1 MKPTDARS
9 ARSPSRGFTLI
20 ELLVVVAVIALLIGI
35 LLPALGASRRAAQLL
50 QCSNSLRQ
58 MGLGLTARSA
68 ERDGSYCSGPWDAR
82 PDRGLGPLDKSGW
95 IADMVRGEYGL
106 PGQCLCP
113 TQVARFN
120 QNLHPSRNSLPL
132 EEIEKLVDQGFN
144 TNYTMAWYL
153 GHSGLKNHRDTGF
166 SQTKNPRYT
175 VGPLNARYMG
185 AVSPSRVPLLAD
197 ARTDPDDTDSYL
209 TIHGKQERTVKNM
222 TDGPVFAAGMW
233 NRQNYVDF
241 GPAHG
246 AGSPNSKGH
255 TATLGNFLFA
265 DAHVENFED
274 KPGESSTGG
283 RDGEFGH
290 RLDDQ
295 GKVVYDE
302 LEGRVFGGWLT
313 QNGLRN

>member
-1 MKPTDARS
+1 MKAHS
-9 ARSPSRGFTLI
+9 ARIHAKSARGFTLI

-50 QCSNSLRQ
+50 QCSNNLRQ

-82 PDRGLGPLDKSGW
+82 ANRGFGPLDKSGW

-113 TQVARFN
+113 TQVARYN
-120 QNLHPSRNSLPL
+120 QNLHPSRSSLPI
-132 EEIEKLVDQGFN
+132 EEIEKLVDRGFN

-153 GHSGLKNHRDTGF
+153 GHTGLKDHRDTGF
-166 SQTKNPRYT
+166 SQTKDPRLT
-175 VGPLNARYMG
+175 KGPLNARYLG
-185 AVSPSRVPLLAD
+185 AATPARVPLLGD
-197 ARTDPDDTDSYL
+197 ARTDPDDTDSFL

-222 TDGPVFAAGMW
+222 SDGPIFAAGMW
-233 NRQNYVDF
+233 NRQSFVDF

-246 AGSPNSKGH
+246 AGSTNLKG
-255 TATLGNFLFA
+255 TNATLGNFLFA

-274 KPGESSTGG
+274 KPGESATSG

-290 RLDDQ
+290 RLDDE
-295 GKVVYDE
+295 GRVIYDE

-313 QNGLRN
+313 QPGLRN